1 MNLYKIQPKSTHFQQ
16 GYPYRFS
23 SKKAKNHTFS
33 IQLPLSIFSKNSQK
47 SHTFNRVTP
56 IDFLP
61 KKPKIT
67 HFQCSYTYRF
77 SSKGEPDRDRNIN
90 QISGSVH
97 GVSIILA
104 EKHGLNHYRKKPIF
118 SETWLK
124 IVGSTL
130 SETVFFSQNMF
141 QEHRVFIENRSF
153 WAKFASKTQG
163 YFYQKFSVKPQPSA

>member
-1 MNLYKIQPKSTHFQQ
+1 MVTPIDFLQKKPKITHFQYS
-16 GYPYRFS
+16 YPYRFS
-23 SKKAKNHTFS
+23 PKISKNHTFS
-33 IQLPLSIFSKNSQK
+33 IELHLSIWFKNSQK

-67 HFQCSYTYRF
+67 HFQCGYTYRF
-77 SSKGEPDRDRNIN
+77 SSKGEPDLDPNIN
-90 QISGSVH
+90 QISGSVQ

-124 IVGSTL
+124 IIGSTL

-141 QEHRVFIENRSF
+141 QEHRVFIENRWF
-153 WAKFASKTQG
+153 WAKFASR
-163 YFYQKFSVKPQPSA
+163 A